1 MLRLFRN
8 IFICF
13 ALIAASLALVWTAP
27 GTYPHDLAAMVN
39 KKEMLKS
46 RPSPRMIFVGGS
58 SVLSIN
64 GPLIEKELKYSVINM
79 SLWGGM
85 GTREHLDEIRPFL
98 KPGDVVVVT
107 MEYGTLL
114 DPRYYQYIHT
124 NVEAKKFFFL
134 MSPERHIPEY
144 LKHGDYMGLFKI
156 IHELS
161 QMKVKSYL
169 RNLVTFNFSHLC
181 DSGFPHYH
189 EEFNAN
195 GDRATPYRIF
205 RPLGDRNTSFTYPD
219 EKHVGFLNDFHDF
232 AAARKARLL
241 FYFSPFPDK
250 YYRINEKYINAYYEI
265 MKKSFKGTL
274 INKPADFMYPE
285 EYFADTIY
293 HLNVKGESIRSP
305 EIIKMLKRA
314 L

>member
-1 MLRLFRN
+1 MIRMFRN

-13 ALIAASLALVWTAP
+13 VLMAVSLTVVWFAP

-39 KKEMLKS
+39 KKEMLKT

-64 GPLIEKELKYSVINM
+64 GPLIEKELKHSVINM

-85 GTREHLDEIRPFL
+85 GTQEHLDEIRPFL
-98 KPGDVVVVT
+98 RAGDVVVIT

-114 DPRYYQYIHT
+114 DPRYYYYIHT
-124 NVEAKKFFFL
+124 NEEAKKFFFL

-144 LKHGDYMGLFKI
+144 FRKGNYAEMLKIM
-156 IHELS
+156 HELS

-169 RNLVTFNFSHLC
+169 RNIATFNFSHLC
-181 DSGFPHYH
+181 DKGFPNYH
-189 EEFNAN
+189 IEFDAN
-195 GDRATPYRIF
+195 GDRANPYMVF
-205 RPLGDRNTSFTYPD
+205 RPLGDRDTSFTYPH
-219 EKHVGFLNDFHDF
+219 EKQIFFLNDFNDF
-232 AAARKARLL
+232 ASARKARVF

-250 YYRINEKYINAYYEI
+250 YYLINEKYINAYYEI
-265 MKKSFKGTL
+265 MKKNFKGTL
-274 INKPADFMYPE
+274 INKPSDFMYPE

-293 HLNVKGESIRSP
+293 HLNAKGENIRTP
-305 EIIKMLKRA
+305 EMITMLKRA